1 MTGKLN
7 GSCFY
12 NLSYFYLDCAVNTW
26 RSSCGTMPERLTEML
41 MDTWTPLIIL
51 WITVLPSIF
60 MAPMNQSQVLPSGS
74 STGLKRLTEEQ
85 RVLNRSKRGWVW
97 NQMFVLEEFSGPEPI
112 LVGRLHTDLD
122 PGSSKIKYIL
132 SGDGAGTIFV
142 INDKTG
148 DIHAMK
154 RLDREEKAEYTLTAQ
169 AVDRDT
175 NKPLEPPSEF
185 IIKVQDIND
194 NAPEFVDGPYHAT
207 VPEMSVVGTFVT
219 KVTATDADDPVY
231 GNSAKL
237 VYSILEGQPYFSIE
251 PHTAIIKTAL
261 PNMDREAKEE
271 YFVVIQ
277 AKDMGGHMGGLSGTT
292 TVTITLTDVND
303 NPPKFAQS
311 LYHFSVMEDVALGEP
326 IGRVKANDL
335 DIGENAKSSY
345 DIIEGDGMD
354 IFEITTDAQTQDGII
369 RVRKP
374 LDFETKKSYTLK
386 VEAANV
392 HIDPRFISGGPF
404 KDTATVKIVVEDAD
418 EPPVFSSPTYLL
430 EVHENAAINSVIGQ
444 VTAHDPDVSSSPI
457 RFSIDRHTDLE
468 RQFNINAEDGKI
480 TLATPLDRET
490 NMWHNITIVATETRN
505 AVETHSS
512 HSTWLAG
519 NHSQVSRVP
528 VAIKVLDVNDNAP
541 EFASEHEAFLCE
553 NGKPGQVIQIVSA
566 IDKDDPKNG
575 HYFLYSLLPEM
586 VNNPNFTI
594 KKNEDNTL
602 SILAKHSGFSRQK
615 QEVYLLPIVISDS
628 GNPPMSSTSTLT
640 IRVCGCSSDG
650 IVQSCNVE
658 AYVLP
663 IGLSMGALIA
673 ILACI
678 ILLLVIVV
686 LFVTLRRHK
695 NEPLIIK
702 DDEDVRENIIRYDDE
717 GGGEE
722 DTEAFDIATLQN
734 PDGING
740 FLPRKDI
747 KPDLQFMPRQG
758 LAPVPNGVDV
768 DEFINVRLHEADN
781 DPTAPPYDS
790 IQIYGYEGRG
800 SAAGSLSSLE
810 SSTSDSDQNFD
821 YLSEWGPRFKR
832 LGELYSVGES
842 DKET

>member
-1 MTGKLN
+1 
-7 GSCFY
+7 
-12 NLSYFYLDCAVNTW
+12 
-26 RSSCGTMPERLTEML
+26 MPERLTEML
-41 MDTWTPLIIL
+41 MDTWTSLIIL
-51 WITVLPSIF
+51 WITVLPSIC

-207 VPEMSVVGTFVT
+207 VPEMSIVGTFVT

-404 KDTATVKIVVEDAD
+404 KDTATVKIVIEDAD

-444 VTAHDPDVSSSPI
+444 VAAHDPDVSSSPI

-490 NMWHNITIVATETRN
+490 NMWHNITIVATET
-505 AVETHSS
+505 SKP
-512 HSTWLAG
+512 LLL
-519 NHSQVSRVP
+519 SRVP

>member
-12 NLSYFYLDCAVNTW
+12 NLSYFYVDCAVNTW

-386 VEAANV
+386 VEAANI

-505 AVETHSS
+505 
-512 HSTWLAG
+512 
-519 NHSQVSRVP
+519 HSQVSRVP

-566 IDKDDPKNG
+566 VDKDDPKNG

-615 QEVYLLPIVISDS
+615 QEVYLLPIIISDS

-810 SSTSDSDQNFD
+810 SSASDSDQNFD

>member
-1 MTGKLN
+1 
-7 GSCFY
+7 
-12 NLSYFYLDCAVNTW
+12 
-26 RSSCGTMPERLTEML
+26 MPERLTEML
-41 MDTWTPLIIL
+41 LDTWTPLIIL
-51 WITVLPSIF
+51 WITVLPSIY

-74 STGLKRLTEEQ
+74 STGLKRLNEEQ

-122 PGSSKIKYIL
+122 PGSSRIKYIL

-175 NKPLEPPSEF
+175 NQPLEPPSEF

-194 NAPEFVDGPYHAT
+194 NPPEFVDGPYHAT

-386 VEAANV
+386 VEAANT

-430 EVHENAAINSVIGQ
+430 EVHENAALNSVLGQ

-490 NMWHNITIVATETRN
+490 SMWHNITIVATETR
-505 AVETHSS
+505 
-512 HSTWLAG
+512 

-566 IDKDDPKNG
+566 VDKDDPKNG

-615 QEVYLLPIVISDS
+615 QEVYLLPIIISDS

-790 IQIYGYEGRG
+790 IQIYGYEGKG

>member
-1 MTGKLN
+1 
-7 GSCFY
+7 
-12 NLSYFYLDCAVNTW
+12 
-26 RSSCGTMPERLTEML
+26 MPERLTEML
-41 MDTWTPLIIL
+41 MDTWTSLIIL
-51 WITVLPSIF
+51 WITVLPSIC

-207 VPEMSVVGTFVT
+207 VPEMSIVGTFVT

-404 KDTATVKIVVEDAD
+404 KDTATVKIVIEDAD

-444 VTAHDPDVSSSPI
+444 VAAHDPDVSSSPI

-490 NMWHNITIVATETRN
+490 NMWHNITIVATET
-505 AVETHSS
+505 SKYF
-512 HSTWLAG
+512 
-519 NHSQVSRVP
+519 QVSRVP